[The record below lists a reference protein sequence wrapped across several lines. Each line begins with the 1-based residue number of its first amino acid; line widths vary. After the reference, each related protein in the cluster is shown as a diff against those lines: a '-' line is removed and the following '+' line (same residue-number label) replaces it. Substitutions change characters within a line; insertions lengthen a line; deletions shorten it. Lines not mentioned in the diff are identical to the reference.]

1 MVMGRGPRCALPFL
15 PLMRHAFM
23 TTRTTAALTVWN
35 KWSRQN
41 LFVGKRVVTWTALV
55 MFAALPGCSRTFWR
69 TQADFDSYNLLM
81 QKTQDPRWDLPRL
94 TIEPDARS
102 RFSNFADP
110 DRQPLP
116 PDDPAAHQY
125 MECVDGMRGYKSW
138 HKFGEDMSVENPQ
151 WLANFMMKP
160 EVSQADWE
168 EPSKPDPE
176 LVAKGEAT
184 PVRDVPTIENLTL
197 EQAVELTG
205 IHNREYQTQI
215 ENLYLSALALSFDQ
229 FQFNVRFLG
238 FGGRPTSD
246 LTYIN
251 TPGVRDNLQWNN
263 RFGASQLLPSGGQW
277 VVEFANNT
285 LWLFQGRNQTS
296 SSSLLTYQL
305 TQPLLLGA
313 GRKIVLEGLTQSER
327 DVLYNVRAL
336 ARYRKGIFGGVVTGT
351 GASVFNAGAFSVG
364 GTFGGGGS
372 ATSAV
377 NVGSFT
383 GGGIGYLDLL
393 QTQQQVLNQRD
404 NIRELLIQVE
414 RSRAQSQ
421 IAPGEDLEKLPDGMQ
436 LPPEMDEQIRFDAI
450 LKRLTW
456 YSSKMTQEERDRLLA
471 LSADPAWQTAIT
483 NLYSRVEAGVIPLDV
498 AQLLTRASQQVI
510 QLRDQERGYLDAVD
524 QYKLTLGLPI
534 DFQMTIDTGLL
545 KQFELIDPQ
554 INRVE
559 QSILRYQQRFANV
572 DEKDPPVEVLRQIAD
587 ELIAIRTRIETEGM
601 ALVTTDLE
609 RVDAILP
616 RRLAELTKQSDR
628 EIVAQ
633 DLERNRLV
641 FREVIQDLYK
651 KSGDTLSDLRD
662 LLGQPDLTTE
672 QRIVLLSE
680 LDRMRERL
688 LQITQNLK
696 SVQVGLRSELISL
709 RKFEISQA
717 DAVALAL
724 ENRLDLM
731 NARAQVMDARRQ
743 MEVAANRLE
752 AVLNVVTNG
761 SIRSSGNSNPFDFRG
776 DQSTYQVGLQFTAPV
791 DQVQLRNNYRLSQ
804 ITYERIRR
812 SYLALEDSIRNTVRA
827 EWRQM
832 QTSALN
838 FETSRQNLRI
848 AALQLDSAIENF
860 NQPARVG
867 QQATG
872 TGNQNQGLNLIN
884 ALQAVLQAQNSLIQ
898 FWTQYEQTR
907 INIHL
912 DMDIMQVDERG
923 LWIDPVYQN
932 TGLDGAGSNPTL
944 SEPTDV
950 NRLPPAPG
958 SVRLAPT
965 DQSARVDLAPEDHTD
980 EEDMA
985 VVRVALPGDPVRR
998 GVRRAGPGLFRPRSD
1013 RGTVHLVDAGTVSGR
1028 TSLRSFEPGDGEAGP
1043 LPDHRAGEGAA
1054 R

>member
-1 MVMGRGPRCALPFL
+1 
-15 PLMRHAFM
+15 M
-23 TTRTTAALTVWN
+23 TTRTTAARTVSNSLSTNTLAAARRWIAGLGLL
-35 KWSRQN
+35 
-41 LFVGKRVVTWTALV
+41 LFAVT
-55 MFAALPGCSRTFWR
+55 PGCSRTFWR

-151 WLANFMMKP
+151 WLANFGLQP

-168 EPSKPDPE
+168 EPSKPDPD
-176 LVAKGEAT
+176 LVAKGEAQV
-184 PVRDVPTIENLTL
+184 VREIPTIEKLTL

-205 IHNREYQTQI
+205 IHNRDYQTQI

-238 FGGRPTSD
+238 FGGRPTSS
-246 LTYIN
+246 LNYIN
-251 TPGVRDNLQWNN
+251 VPTQTDALQWNN

-277 VVEFANNT
+277 VVELANNT
-285 LWLFQGRNQTS
+285 LWLFQGQNQTS
-296 SSSLLTYQL
+296 SSSVLTYQL

-336 ARYRKGIFGGVVTGT
+336 ARYRKGVFSTVVTGT
-351 GASVFNAGAFSVG
+351 GATVSSLGSFSVA
-364 GTFGGGGS
+364 GTFGGNGT

-377 NVGSFT
+377 SVSSNTANGT
-383 GGGIGYLDLL
+383 GYLDLI
-393 QTQQQVLNQRD
+393 QTQQQVINQRD

-421 IAPGEDLEKLPDGMQ
+421 INHGEDLDKLPDG
-436 LPPEMDEQIRFDAI
+436 LEFPAELSDKIGFIPV

-456 YSSKMTQEERDRLLA
+456 YAPTMSPEERDQLLA
-471 LSADPAWQTAIT
+471 LSAEPGWQTAVK

-524 QYKLTLGLPI
+524 QYKFTLGLPI
-534 DFQMTIDTGLL
+534 DFQMTIDTGVL
-545 KQFELIDPQ
+545 KQFELIDPR
-554 INRVE
+554 ITKLE
-559 QSILRYQQRFANV
+559 QAILLYQQEFAVIN
-572 DEKDPPVEVLRQIAD
+572 EKDPPVEELRRIADQLIALRQ
-587 ELIAIRTRIETEGM
+587 RIENEGM
-601 ALVTTDLE
+601 ALVSADLE

-616 RRLAELTKQSDR
+616 KRLNELSRQSDR
-628 EIVAQ
+628 DIVEQ

-641 FREVIQDLYK
+641 FREVIQDMHK
-651 KSGDTLSDLRD
+651 KNGEALNDLRD
-662 LLGQPDLTTE
+662 LLGQTGLTIE
-672 QRIVLLSE
+672 QRKVLLSE
-680 LDRMRERL
+680 LDRKRESL
-688 LQITQNLK
+688 LQVTQNLK

-709 RKFEISQA
+709 RKFEMSQA
-717 DAVALAL
+717 DAVSIAL

-752 AVLNVVTNG
+752 SVLNVVTNG

-776 DQSTYQVGLQFTAPV
+776 DQSTFQVGVQFTAPL
-791 DQVQLRNNYRLSQ
+791 DQVQLRNTYRLSQ
-804 ITYERIRR
+804 ITYDRARR
-812 SYLALEDSIRNTVRA
+812 AYLALEDTIRNTVRS
-827 EWRQM
+827 EWRQL

-848 AALQLDSAIENF
+848 AALQLDSAIETF
-860 NQPARVG
+860 NQPARPG
-867 QQATG
+867 QPATG
-872 TGNQNQGLNLIN
+872 TGNANQGLNLIN

-923 LWIDPVYQN
+923 IWIDPVYQN
-932 TGLDGAGSNPTL
+932 MGTNGAGSNPTL

-950 NRLPPAPG
+950 NRPLPPPPGTVRFYRDPADFRTEATGDGTAALEAP
-958 SVRLAPT
+958 V
-965 DQSARVDLAPEDHTD
+965 ARVTLA
-980 EEDMA
+980 
-985 VVRVALPGDPVRR
+985 GDSGSDRVRR
-998 GVRRAGPGLFRPRSD
+998 PGAALVRAGAD
-1013 RGTVHLVDAGTVSGR
+1013 RGTVRFTDSGARSGR
-1028 TSLRSFEPGDGEAGP
+1028 ASLRSFEP
-1043 LPDHRAGEGAA
+1043 
-1054 R
+1054 